1 MKDSFVEE
9 GFMTQ
14 KSREQRVRYKL
25 DESMTLNQE
34 EIKIYNVPF
43 AGNTNTCKETF
54 VKGERILEYCIEG
67 DLTMEQLIGKPI
79 FRDELVEYLYSIS
92 RQMVSMVHNGLKLGK
107 IVFDLKYMYVRLN
120 DFSVQLIFLPFD
132 NQSDM
137 TGVEEFIRS
146 FLSVLVYAHT
156 PAIECANQII
166 EYLNGHKEF
175 NAIQFNLFIRELRAQ
190 SQLLVNTEKTSSKTK
205 EIAAN
210 HAKTETDI
218 LRAEEAARNAEIARL
233 HAESEAKRLAE
244 YAKQQANVA
253 RSAEE
258 MRMLAE
264 AARIQA
270 EIDKQAAEKE
280 YNNKSQ
286 TAVLYACKMREAEDE
301 NSKKEINTARLLAE
315 EQASQ
320 AEEEFRRAS
329 AEAERLAEEVRL
341 AREEEMRAEEARMRA
356 EYEARKNNEEAR
368 KLAMEVRRRNEEI
381 GRLSEDRQTR
391 KPDDSEDETT
401 VLSKSLSDGLK
412 RPILVRKRTGEK
424 IYINKQVF
432 CMGKADQG
440 VDFKITDNKSVS
452 RRHAYITN
460 INGVYYLRDNNSTN
474 HTYLNGEM
482 LYSNIEVV
490 IPDNS
495 TIQLSNEEFFFKI
508 K

>member
-1 MKDSFVEE
+1 
-9 GFMTQ
+9 
-14 KSREQRVRYKL
+14 
-25 DESMTLNQE
+25 
-34 EIKIYNVPF
+34 
-43 AGNTNTCKETF
+43 
-54 VKGERILEYCIEG
+54 
-67 DLTMEQLIGKPI
+67 
-79 FRDELVEYLYSIS
+79 
-92 RQMVSMVHNGLKLGK
+92 
-107 IVFDLKYMYVRLN
+107 
-120 DFSVQLIFLPFD
+120 
-132 NQSDM
+132 
-137 TGVEEFIRS
+137 
-146 FLSVLVYAHT
+146 
-156 PAIECANQII
+156 
-166 EYLNGHKEF
+166 
-175 NAIQFNLFIRELRAQ
+175 
-190 SQLLVNTEKTSSKTK
+190 
-205 EIAAN
+205 
-210 HAKTETDI
+210 
-218 LRAEEAARNAEIARL
+218 
-233 HAESEAKRLAE
+233 
-244 YAKQQANVA
+244 
-253 RSAEE
+253 
-258 MRMLAE
+258 
-264 AARIQA
+264 
-270 EIDKQAAEKE
+270 
-280 YNNKSQ
+280 
-286 TAVLYACKMREAEDE
+286 MREAEDE

-368 KLAMEVRRRNEEI
+368 KLAIEVRRRNEEI

>member
-132 NQSDM
+132 NPSDM

-210 HAKTETDI
+210 HAKMEINI

-320 AEEEFRRAS
+320 AEENSGELRQKQKDWQKKFGWHGKKRCAQRKP
-329 AEAERLAEEVRL
+329 ECVQNMKPERTMKKPENWRWRFEEETKRLADCPRTDKPESR
-341 AREEEMRAEEARMRA
+341 MTARMRQQ
-356 EYEARKNNEEAR
+356 YC
-368 KLAMEVRRRNEEI
+368 RN
-381 GRLSEDRQTR
+381 
-391 KPDDSEDETT
+391 
-401 VLSKSLSDGLK
+401 
-412 RPILVRKRTGEK
+412 
-424 IYINKQVF
+424 
-432 CMGKADQG
+432 
-440 VDFKITDNKSVS
+440 
-452 RRHAYITN
+452 H
-460 INGVYYLRDNNSTN
+460 
-474 HTYLNGEM
+474 
-482 LYSNIEVV
+482 
-490 IPDNS
+490 
-495 TIQLSNEEFFFKI
+495 
-508 K
+508 

>member
-92 RQMVSMVHNGLKLGK
+92 RQIVSMVHNGLKLGK

-132 NQSDM
+132 NPSDM

-218 LRAEEAARNAEIARL
+218 LRAE
-233 HAESEAKRLAE
+233 
-244 YAKQQANVA
+244 
-253 RSAEE
+253 
-258 MRMLAE
+258 E

-368 KLAMEVRRRNEEI
+368 KLAIEVRRRNEEI